1 MSTDILWTSIIIKK
15 VHNVRRFYNVLV
27 HAQARELL
35 NFIKAAK
42 PHKRKAKFV
51 YK

>member
-15 VHNVRRFYNVLV
+15 VRNVRTSYNVLV
-27 HAQARELL
+27 HAQTGEIL
-35 NFIKAAK
+35 NFTKVAK

-51 YK
+51 HK

>member
-1 MSTDILWTSIIIKK
+1 MSTDILWTNIIIKK
-15 VHNVRRFYNVLV
+15 VRNVRRSYNVLV

-35 NFIKAAK
+35 DFTKVAK

-51 YK
+51 HK